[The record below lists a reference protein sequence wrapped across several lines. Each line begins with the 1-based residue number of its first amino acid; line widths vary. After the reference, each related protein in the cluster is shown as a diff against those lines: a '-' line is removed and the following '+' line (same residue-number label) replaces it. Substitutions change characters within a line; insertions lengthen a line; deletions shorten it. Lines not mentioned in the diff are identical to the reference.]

1 VALTVVAGLLDYFI
15 LRLAPGWT
23 AVELAPLQ
31 PLSPASVPHV
41 PHSTMDHRRRCIDP
55 TTKQHGQHVLL
66 RLKANGATEFTPEFT
81 NA

>member
-1 VALTVVAGLLDYFI
+1 MALTVVAGLLDYFI

-31 PLSPASVPHV
+31 PLSPAPVPHV

-55 TTKQHGQHVLL
+55 TTTKQHRQHVLL
-66 RLKANGATEFTPEFT
+66 RLKAEFTPEFT